1 MGYPSVVFPLLSPLF
16 WLRSIYALSACV
28 PLAWWCG
35 CPPVVRLL
43 MVGCGGVSFLCS
55 SFVFP
60 LFSGMIR
67 RQNATQYH
75 PFLTV
80 APPSG
85 FRTFNRRFSVG
96 FPLLYRCLNVQA
108 TPLYCGFVRSPFSG
122 CCFVVLSSFP
132 QALPI
137 ARRYPILTPKNSR
150 SIRRHE
156 IRVITRIARCAIV

>member
-1 MGYPSVVFPLLSPLF
+1 MGCRRPSLSPRCMGYPSVVFPLLSPLF

-67 RQNATQYH
+67 RQNAIQYH

-85 FRTFNRRFSVG
+85 FRTLAARLTVG

-108 TPLYCGFVRSPFSG
+108 TPLYCGFDRSPFSG
-122 CCFVVLSSFP
+122 CCFIVLSSF
-132 QALPI
+132 
-137 ARRYPILTPKNSR
+137 S
-150 SIRRHE
+150 
-156 IRVITRIARCAIV
+156 

>member
-75 PFLTV
+75 TFLTV
-80 APPSG
+80 ATPSG
-85 FRTFNRRFSVG
+85 FRTLSARCRRLLSACSPSVSRRFPVALSLLECTG
-96 FPLLYRCLNVQA
+96 NAPLLWLGLFA
-108 TPLYCGFVRSPFSG
+108 PVRR
-122 CCFVVLSSFP
+122 VVSSFY
-132 QALPI
+132 
-137 ARRYPILTPKNSR
+137 RRFLRLCRLLDVTPF
-150 SIRRHE
+150 
-156 IRVITRIARCAIV
+156 